1 MRMARYLRLV
11 LLFLLTLLC
20 HLTLQGQ
27 TIRVLV
33 LDALNG
39 KPQEGVKV
47 NYFCQYRYRNE
58 LPPKS
63 VTTNSEGFADVPYTC
78 GVDAKIEIGVYAPLP
93 KEQCGELGALTYDEI
108 SATGIVSNPSA
119 DGGIW
124 CPKKISKKLKPVPG
138 QLVIF
143 VKKPTWH
150 QSHIAG

>member
-1 MRMARYLRLV
+1 MLVSKYPRM
-11 LLFLLTLLC
+11 LLFVAALLC
-20 HLTLQGQ
+20 HPILQAQ
-27 TIRVLV
+27 NIRVVV

-39 KPQEGVKV
+39 EPQARVEV
-47 NYFCQYRYRNE
+47 NYFCQHQYRNE

-63 VTTNSEGFADVPYTC
+63 VMTNSEGFADVPYSC
-78 GVDAKIEIGVYAPLP
+78 GADAKIELFVIAAHP
-93 KEQCGELGALTYDEI
+93 KEQCGELGALPYEEI

-138 QLVIF
+138 QVVIF
-143 VKKPTWH
+143 VKKPTWY